1 METMKINR
9 AALIRE
15 IDCIVY
21 LALDEQEMRGNAM
34 TEEEK
39 CHYAREKAENV
50 LNLRVV
56 QV

>member
-1 METMKINR
+1 MKINR